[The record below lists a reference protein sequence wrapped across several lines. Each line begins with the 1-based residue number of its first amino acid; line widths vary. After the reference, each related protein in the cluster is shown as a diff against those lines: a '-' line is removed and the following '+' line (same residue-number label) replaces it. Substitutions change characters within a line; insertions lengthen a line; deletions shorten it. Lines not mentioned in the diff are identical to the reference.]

1 MARIIY
7 GMHQPLHTTSAAH
20 RTCASRQGWR
30 CGRFGGSR
38 AITIGAA
45 EIRWLKFTGSDSKAQ
60 IHCQNFA
67 ARASLAADK
76 PQHQPPDHGQNQWLA
91 ISKKDGRQR
100 YAKASEPH
108 SKGSIRIAHHQPNH
122 STSRTTSATHRQPHT
137 GSHPQPATPGTVAIA
152 SNVVVMLPTNSSSSS
167 VAVISSPTRSW
178 ISG

>member
-1 MARIIY
+1 MARNIY

-20 RTCASRQGWR
+20 RTCASGQGWR
-30 CGRFGGSR
+30 YGRFGGRR

-45 EIRWLKFTGSDSKAQ
+45 EIRLFRFDG
-60 IHCQNFA
+60 
-67 ARASLAADK
+67 RASLAGDR
-76 PQHQPPDHGQNQWLA
+76 PSNQRPDHGKNKSLA

-100 YAKASEPH
+100 HAKASEPH
-108 SKGSIRIAHHQPNH
+108 SKGSIRIAHHQPNYI
-122 STSRTTSATHRQPHT
+122 TSRTTSAAPHRQPHT
-137 GSHPQPATPGTVAIA
+137 GSYPQPATPGTFAIA